1 MAAKRRWTL
10 LAVILLV
17 GAGRA
22 WAEGLDAEYGKNLPS
37 VYDEGDKIP
46 NLKGK
51 LFKVLKTGVLEPG
64 KSMKVEGVV
73 YEKNASCVA
82 LGYGRG
88 QESDL
93 DIYVTDANNKE
104 LGKDVLTDNFPLVEW
119 QSGAANNVVTIRVH
133 NAGSKACSF
142 VLLANY

>member
-1 MAAKRRWTL
+1 MAAKRCLIL
-10 LAVILLV
+10 LGVILLL

-22 WAEGLDAEYGKNLPS
+22 WAEGLDEKYGKDLPS

-46 NLKGK
+46 KLKGK

-73 YEKNASCVA
+73 YEKNASCMA

-88 QESDL
+88 EDSDL
-93 DIYVTDANNKE
+93 DIYVTESNNQE
-104 LGKDVLTDNFPLVEW
+104 LGKDVLTDNFPLVAW
-119 QSGAANNVVTIRVH
+119 QSGAANNVVTIRVA
-133 NAGSKACSF
+133 NAGKKACSF